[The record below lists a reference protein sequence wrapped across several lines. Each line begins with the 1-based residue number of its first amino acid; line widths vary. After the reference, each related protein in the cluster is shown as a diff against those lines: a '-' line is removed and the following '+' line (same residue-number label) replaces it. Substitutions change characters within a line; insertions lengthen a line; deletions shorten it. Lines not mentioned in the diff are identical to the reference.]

1 MPEPR
6 KRSRTLRRVYIR
18 TPGGRNI
25 IHYSRRKPKL
35 GTCSVT
41 GQTLK
46 GVPRATKAEL
56 QHMPKSSKRPS
67 RPFGGV
73 LSSQAMRV
81 VMKQRARSQKI

>member
-25 IHYSRRKPKL
+25 IHYRPRKPKL
-35 GTCSVT
+35 GTCPIT
-41 GQTLK
+41 GETLK
-46 GVPRATKAEL
+46 GVPRANSCKM
-56 QHMPKSSKRPS
+56 QNMPKSSKRPS

-73 LSSQAMRV
+73 LSSRAMR
-81 VMKQRARSQKI
+81 MALKQRVRIQ